1 MGVPSHRLL
10 YEISLTARR
19 KRRGGFVYRWNV
31 TVSGPLALLW
41 YVNIHIVTMSEI
53 NLRNVASLLLQEYK
67 NLPESEISR
76 REIEVKNQLAGLFI

>member
-1 MGVPSHRLL
+1 
-10 YEISLTARR
+10 
-19 KRRGGFVYRWNV
+19 
-31 TVSGPLALLW
+31 
-41 YVNIHIVTMSEI
+41 MSEI